1 MAPGALVR
9 RMPARPF
16 HSKLTVMPSFRWVPS
31 ALLCLSL
38 AACARPIPNSEAS
51 VEALAQAVLDAVAAR
66 DEAALRRLALD
77 EQEFREHVW
86 PELPSSRPERNLP
99 FSYVWGD
106 LRTKSDASLAA
117 MLIEHG
123 GKRYQLERIRF
134 NDGITQYESSVVHRD
149 STLEVR
155 GPAGERDSIQLF
167 GSVIQKAGGFKVFS
181 YVVD

>member
-1 MAPGALVR
+1 
-9 RMPARPF
+9 
-16 HSKLTVMPSFRWVPS
+16 MPSFRWVAS

-38 AACARPIPNSEAS
+38 TACSRPIPNSQAS
-51 VEALAQAVLDAVAAR
+51 AEALAQAVLDAVAAR

-86 PELPSSRPERNLP
+86 PDLPASRPERNLP

-117 MLIEHG
+117 LLVEHG
-123 GKRYQLERIRF
+123 GRRYQLE
-134 NDGITQYESSVVHRD
+134 GIQFRGGTTKYETSVVHRD
-149 STLEVR
+149 SRLEVR
-155 GPAGERDSIQLF
+155 DADGKRDTIQLF

>member
-1 MAPGALVR
+1 
-9 RMPARPF
+9 MPR
-16 HSKLTVMPSFRWVPS
+16 FRQLAS

-38 AACARPIPNSEAS
+38 AACARPIPSSQAS

-86 PELPSSRPERNLP
+86 PELPASRPERNLP

-106 LRTKSDASLAA
+106 LRTKSEAGLAA
-117 MLIEHG
+117 MLLEHG
-123 GKRYQLERIRF
+123 GRRYQLERIRF
-134 NDGITQYESSVVHRD
+134 SEATTKYETSVVHRE
-149 STLEVR
+149 SRLEVR
-155 GPAGERDSIQLF
+155 RPDGERDTIQLF

>member
-1 MAPGALVR
+1 MPRFR
-9 RMPARPF
+9 RLA
-16 HSKLTVMPSFRWVPS
+16 S

-38 AACARPIPNSEAS
+38 AACARPIPNSEVS

-86 PELPSSRPERNLP
+86 PELPASRPERNLP

-106 LRTKSDASLAA
+106 LRTKSDAGLAGV
-117 MLIEHG
+117 LRDHG
-123 GKRYQLERIRF
+123 GRRYQLERVRF
-134 NDGITQYESSVVHRD
+134 EGSITQYETSVVHRD
-149 STLEVR
+149 SRLEVR
-155 GPAGERDSIQLF
+155 GPDGERNTIQLF